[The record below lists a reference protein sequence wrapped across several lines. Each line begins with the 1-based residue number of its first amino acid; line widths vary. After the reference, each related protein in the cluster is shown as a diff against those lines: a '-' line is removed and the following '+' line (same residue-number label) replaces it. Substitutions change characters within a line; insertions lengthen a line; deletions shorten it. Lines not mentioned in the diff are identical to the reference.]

1 MKVIAVIPVK
11 STSSRIIS
19 KNVKLLSN
27 MPLYLHTLE
36 KLLQIKE
43 IDEVWLDTDEI
54 KIIKIAE
61 DYGFKNFKYFIRDKK
76 YADNKTDGNLLLE
89 NEINNIEAD
98 IYLQILCTSP
108 FTNISSIKKA
118 IEILKNK
125 EYTSVI
131 GCFKEKFYLW
141 NNNQPVYDKFKIP
154 NSNTLEDTIIES
166 MSLYAITKNE
176 FQNTKMRIG
185 TSPYLLTLEGE
196 EIIDI
201 NYEKDFVFANKIANY
216 NKFNEQNLFNLLKIK
231 LNSCI
236 LSDLLNE
243 MGYKNFLLKD
253 FKLNMDSNKL
263 FGRVRPIQ
271 IRKLNENEHQNDI
284 YKCLNSY
291 ESVSYGDIIFVNN
304 LLDNRAY
311 FGDLNATISI
321 SKNAQGTIINGYT
334 RDIMRTVEL
343 NYPTFYKNN
352 TCNDVKGV
360 GTLDYFD
367 EPIKVNDI
375 TIYVNNL
382 IFADI
387 DGIIII
393 PKEIENDVIN
403 KCKQIIENE
412 SNISNSII
420 CGKEINTII
429 SKYGTF

>member
-11 STSSRIIS
+11 STSYRVIS
-19 KNVKLLSN
+19 KNIKLLSN

-43 IDEVWLDTDEI
+43 IDEVWLDTDEVD
-54 KIIKIAE
+54 IINIAL
-61 DYGFKNFKYFIRDKK
+61 DYGFKKFKYFIRDKK

-89 NEINNIEAD
+89 NEINNIDAD
-98 IYLQILCTSP
+98 IYVQVLCTSP
-108 FTNISSIKKA
+108 FTNINSIKKA
-118 IEILKNK
+118 IEILKDK
-125 EYTSVI
+125 EYTSVV
-131 GCFKEKFYLW
+131 GCYKEKFYLW
-141 NNNQPVYDKFKIP
+141 VNNQPVYDKYKIP

-176 FQNTKMRIG
+176 FKRSKMRIG
-185 TSPYLLTLEGE
+185 TSPYLLNLEGE
-196 EIIDI
+196 EKIDI
-201 NYEKDFVFANKIANY
+201 NYEKDFLFANKIANY
-216 NKFNEQNLFNLLKIK
+216 NKVNEQNLFNLLKIK

-243 MGYKNFLLKD
+243 LGYKNFILKD
-253 FKLNMDSNKL
+253 FKLNMNTNKL

-271 IRKLNENEHQNDI
+271 IRQLTENEHSNDI

-321 SKNAQGTIINGYT
+321 SKYAQGTIINGYT
-334 RDIMRTVEL
+334 RDITRTIEL

-367 EPIKVNDI
+367 KPIIINDL

-393 PKEIENDVIN
+393 PKEIENDIIN

-412 SNISNSII
+412 INISNSII
-420 CGKEINTII
+420 SGRDINSII
-429 SKYGTF
+429 NKYGTF